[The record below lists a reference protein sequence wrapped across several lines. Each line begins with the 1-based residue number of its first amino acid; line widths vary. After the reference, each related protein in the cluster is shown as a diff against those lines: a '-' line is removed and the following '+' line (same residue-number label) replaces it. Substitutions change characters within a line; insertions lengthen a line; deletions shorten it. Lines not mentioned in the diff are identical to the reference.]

1 MPDHT
6 SQSGF
11 TLVEVIAALG
21 VFSISAIGL
30 IHLSSETTIGARQVD
45 LRALAEIEASNRM
58 ADAMTLPPP
67 VSTGVIAGDA
77 TQRGRTFDWNRTISP
92 TQEAGLYLIDVT
104 VSAPETGQVLAHVQA
119 LRADE

>member
-1 MPDHT
+1 VTDRSP
-6 SQSGF
+6 QSGF

-21 VFSISAIGL
+21 IFSISAIGL
-30 IHLSSETTIGARQVD
+30 IHLSSETTIGAKQVD

-67 VSTGVIAGDA
+67 LPSGVVAGAA
-77 TQRGRTFDWNRTISP
+77 TQRGRTFDWNRTVSP
-92 TQEAGLYLIDVT
+92 TQQEGLYLIDVT

-119 LRADE
+119 LRADQ

>member
-1 MPDHT
+1 VTDRSP
-6 SQSGF
+6 QSGF

-21 VFSISAIGL
+21 IFSISAIGL
-30 IHLSSETTIGARQVD
+30 IHLSSETMIGAKQVD

-67 VSTGVIAGDA
+67 LPSGVVAGAA
-77 TQRGRTFDWNRTISP
+77 TQRGRTFDWNRTVSP
-92 TQEAGLYLIDVT
+92 TQQEGLYLIDVT

-119 LRADE
+119 LRADQ

>member
-1 MPDHT
+1 MTDRSP
-6 SQSGF
+6 QSGF

-21 VFSISAIGL
+21 IFSISAIGL
-30 IHLSSETTIGARQVD
+30 IHLSSETMIGAKQVD

-67 VSTGVIAGDA
+67 LPSGVVAGAA
-77 TQRGRTFDWNRTISP
+77 TQRGRTFDWNRTVSP
-92 TQEAGLYLIDVT
+92 TQQEGLYLIDVT

-119 LRADE
+119 LRADQ